1 MSHSNALATASTAST
16 ASPSAARYNL
26 DVSDTREILVYDHP
40 RRTLKIMSVR
50 ELCQILDSHQA
61 LRLTTKAIPLGR
73 PSLSLQTRDFWTPR
87 DQAFYATSPNAHSE
101 LANLR
106 LPARVYW
113 GRLLRGRWR
122 EVCIVG
128 LGGRGP
134 GEYPMFEAMSS
145 SDSSAHMR
153 DKNDRIQRGVYRPSP
168 LGTGLFLGLR
178 ALDPFFQYQIL
189 AHGVGSSIIHKLGG
203 QTLPQGPP
211 LVTNS
216 FIDQLGLSPYRL
228 VLLTMA
234 IGSAVKQN
242 YWLVGISN
250 EELPPGTATPL
261 LVGTGLY
268 AAGIIIETLSEQQRK
283 WFKQDPANKGRC
295 YQGGLFALS
304 RHINYFGYTLWRTGF
319 AVAAAGW
326 TWGAIIAAFFAYDF
340 NARGIPVLDA
350 YCQKRYGAQWAEYKR
365 NVPYQ
370 FVPGVY

>member
-1 MSHSNALATASTAST
+1 MSSSALVSTEARLHFTQPPTDESITA
-16 ASPSAARYNL
+16 
-26 DVSDTREILVYDHP
+26 
-40 RRTLKIMSVR
+40 
-50 ELCQILDSHQA
+50 
-61 LRLTTKAIPLGR
+61 
-73 PSLSLQTRDFWTPR
+73 
-87 DQAFYATSPNAHSE
+87 
-101 LANLR
+101 
-106 LPARVYW
+106 
-113 GRLLRGRWR
+113 
-122 EVCIVG
+122 
-128 LGGRGP
+128 
-134 GEYPMFEAMSS
+134 AMSS
-145 SDSSAHMR
+145 SDSAAHMR

-234 IGSAVKQN
+234 IGSTVKQN

-250 EELPPGTATPL
+250 EELPPGTAVGVSAFNTIMNSLNTLLFTCSLISASVNGEHFPQTPL

-326 TWGAIIAAFFAYDF
+326 TWGAIVAAFFAYDF

-350 YCQKRYGAQWAEYKR
+350 YCEKR
-365 NVPYQ
+365 
-370 FVPGVY
+370 